1 MNKILKIQVNKTIG
15 DYGPGSI
22 VSVDADGEGTPL
34 NHIWRRRLK
43 DAETDQCCEIVEP
56 EEKPVDKPAEK
67 PAEKPTK
74 EKKKSKSA
82 DESADK

>member
-1 MNKILKIQVNKTIG
+1 MNKILKIQVNKNIG

-22 VSVDADGEGTPL
+22 VSVDADQEGTPL

-56 EEKPVDKPAEK
+56 EKKLVDKPA
-67 PAEKPTK
+67 K
-74 EKKKSKSA
+74 EKQKDKST
-82 DESADK
+82 DKTSDK